1 LRFKRLFFN
10 FAIMKRIGLLLITLF
25 LFTELHSQTSIE
37 VYNFKQ
43 FKPLLHAQNDTT
55 YVINFWAT
63 WCVPCIKELPDFEKL
78 HAKYK
83 HEKFKMILVSLDF
96 RKSLE
101 SRLIPYVEK
110 NDLQAEVIM
119 LHEPDANAWIPQ
131 VDNSWTGAIPA
142 TVIYN
147 SAQNFRKFHEGSY
160 TYDELNEI
168 VKPLLNL

>member
-1 LRFKRLFFN
+1 
-10 FAIMKRIGLLLITLF
+10 MKRIAVLLLTMFILA
-25 LFTELHSQTSIE
+25 EGYSQTSIE
-37 VYNFKQ
+37 VYSFEQ
-43 FKPLLHAQNDTT
+43 FKPRLHASNDTT

-78 HAKYK
+78 HAEYK
-83 HEKFKMILVSLDF
+83 DKKFKMILVSLDF

-119 LHEPDANAWIPQ
+119 LYEPDANAWIPQ
-131 VDNSWTGAIPA
+131 VDNSWSGAIPA
-142 TVIYN
+142 TIIYN
-147 SAQNFRKFHEGSY
+147 SKHNFRKFHEGSY

-168 VKPLLNL
+168 VKPLLIP

>member
-1 LRFKRLFFN
+1 
-10 FAIMKRIGLLLITLF
+10 MKTLLIVVLSF
-25 LFTELHSQTSIE
+25 SILIPIAKSQAQVK
-37 VYNFKQ
+37 VYNFEE
-43 FKPLLHAQNDTT
+43 FKPILNLSNDTT

-78 HAKYK
+78 NAEYK
-83 HEKFKMILVSLDF
+83 NEKFKMILVSLDF

-131 VDNSWTGAIPA
+131 VDNSWSGAIPA
-142 TVIYN
+142 TIIYN
-147 SAQNFRKFHEGSY
+147 SKRNFRKFHEGSY

-168 VKPLLNL
+168 VKPLLIP